1 MAERRFCTV
10 RFNLGKPEHQKA
22 WSRLQN
28 MDRTKFKSYS
38 DILITAL
45 NSYFDN
51 DNYEERLIGR
61 IVAAVQDS
69 IGNQKIV
76 TANKPETDTGDITW
90 DFLGDDVEIR

>member
-45 NSYFDN
+45 NSYFDS

-69 IGNQKIV
+69 IGNQEI
-76 TANKPETDTGDITW
+76 TAANEPETDNNDITW